1 MSVDKTIAEL
11 RAKIDNFAPSTD
23 LEQIGTVE
31 EISDGIATVSGLT
44 SVSYGELVEFPGG
57 ERGLVQ
63 NLNEHTIGVVIFG
76 NFKDIK
82 EGDKVSRTGEVMSVP
97 VSNQML
103 GRVLDPLL
111 QPIDGKAPITESGR
125 YPVEK
130 IAPGVM
136 EREPVNVPLQ
146 TGIKAIDSMVPIGRG
161 QRELI
166 IGDRQTGKTTVA
178 IDAILNQH
186 DQDVICVYVAIGQK
200 QSKIARI
207 VGELER
213 AGAMAYTTIVLAGA
227 SDGSAYQYLAPYSA
241 TALAE
246 YFMDQQ
252 KDVLIIYDDL
262 SKHAVAYREMSLL
275 LRRPPGREAYP
286 GDVFYLHSRL
296 LERSARRN
304 EAAGGGSITSLPI
317 IETQAGD
324 ISAYIPT
331 NVISITDGQIFLET
345 GLFNKGVR
353 PAINV
358 GNSVSRVGGSA
369 QIKSMKKVAGK
380 LRTQL
385 AQYRELEAFSQFA
398 SDLDAATRAQLDR
411 GARLTQLL
419 IQPPYSPVRT
429 ATQVALIWA
438 ANAGYLDNIAAED
451 VRVWEKDL
459 THELET
465 GHVELLDDI
474 EAGWGD
480 DVIAKLETVVT
491 DFMATYKT
499 NNNEPSASGV
509 QDNSSPK
516 QTQKDEVDTT
526 IDSKAT
532 ISNKK

>member
-11 RAKIDNFAPSTD
+11 KSKIADFEVDID
-23 LEQIGTVE
+23 LNQIGIVSQ
-31 EISDGIATVSGLT
+31 ISDGIATVSGLD
-44 SVSYGELVEFPGG
+44 SVAYGELVEFPGG

-63 NLNEHTIGVVIFG
+63 NLNEHNIGVVIFG
-76 NFKDIK
+76 EFENIK
-82 EGDKVSRTGEVMSVP
+82 EGDQVARTCEVLAVP
-97 VSNQML
+97 VANQML
-103 GRVLDPLL
+103 GRVLNPLL
-111 QPIDGKAPITESGR
+111 LPIDGKGDIAEEDR

-136 EREPVNVPLQ
+136 EREPVNQPIQ
-146 TGIKAIDSMVPIGRG
+146 TGIKVIDSMVPIGRG

-166 IGDRQTGKTTVA
+166 IGDRQTGKTSVA

-186 DQDVICVYVAIGQK
+186 DQNVECIYVAIGQK
-200 QSKIARI
+200 RSKIARI
-207 VGELER
+207 VGELEK
-213 AGAMAYTTIVLAGA
+213 AGAMKYTTIVLAGA
-227 SDGSAYQYLAPYSA
+227 SDGAAYQYLAPYSA

-304 EAAGGGSITSLPI
+304 QESGGGSITSLPI

-331 NVISITDGQIFLET
+331 NVISITDGQIYLLT
-345 GLFNKGVR
+345 SLFNKGVR
-353 PAINV
+353 PAMDV

-369 QIKSMKKVAGK
+369 QIKSMRKVAGK

-419 IQPPYSPVRT
+419 IQPPYSPVNT
-429 ATQVALIWA
+429 GVQAALIWA
-438 ANAGYLDNIAAED
+438 ANEGYLDGIELD
-451 VRVWEKDL
+451 QVRNWEKELTDYLTSGHADL
-459 THELET
+459 ITAIESDWSDELIT
-465 GHVELLDDI
+465 
-474 EAGWGD
+474 
-480 DVIAKLETVVT
+480 KLKRVVS
-491 DFMATYKT
+491 DFMSTYQPAVK
-499 NNNEPSASGV
+499 A
-509 QDNSSPK
+509 DN
-516 QTQKDEVDTT
+516 
-526 IDSKAT
+526 
-532 ISNKK
+532 

>member
-178 IDAILNQH
+178 IDAILNQ
-186 DQDVICVYVAIGQK
+186 
-200 QSKIARI
+200 
-207 VGELER
+207 
-213 AGAMAYTTIVLAGA
+213 
-227 SDGSAYQYLAPYSA
+227 
-241 TALAE
+241 
-246 YFMDQQ
+246 
-252 KDVLIIYDDL
+252 
-262 SKHAVAYREMSLL
+262 
-275 LRRPPGREAYP
+275 
-286 GDVFYLHSRL
+286 
-296 LERSARRN
+296 
-304 EAAGGGSITSLPI
+304 
-317 IETQAGD
+317 
-324 ISAYIPT
+324 
-331 NVISITDGQIFLET
+331 
-345 GLFNKGVR
+345 
-353 PAINV
+353 
-358 GNSVSRVGGSA
+358 
-369 QIKSMKKVAGK
+369 
-380 LRTQL
+380 
-385 AQYRELEAFSQFA
+385 
-398 SDLDAATRAQLDR
+398 
-411 GARLTQLL
+411 
-419 IQPPYSPVRT
+419 
-429 ATQVALIWA
+429 
-438 ANAGYLDNIAAED
+438 
-451 VRVWEKDL
+451 
-459 THELET
+459 
-465 GHVELLDDI
+465 
-474 EAGWGD
+474 
-480 DVIAKLETVVT
+480 
-491 DFMATYKT
+491 
-499 NNNEPSASGV
+499 
-509 QDNSSPK
+509 
-516 QTQKDEVDTT
+516 
-526 IDSKAT
+526 
-532 ISNKK
+532 